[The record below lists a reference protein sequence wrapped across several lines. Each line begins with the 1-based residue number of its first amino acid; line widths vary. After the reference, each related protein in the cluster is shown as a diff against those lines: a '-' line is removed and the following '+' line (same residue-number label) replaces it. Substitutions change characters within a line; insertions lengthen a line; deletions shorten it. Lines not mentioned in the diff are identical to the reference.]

1 LFRNSCSPYKKK
13 GNIPKNNVF
22 GNLRQTAAEMNG
34 SMSPLKKLNATL
46 RVTQQRTSEKSK
58 SLARKYDI

>member
-1 LFRNSCSPYKKK
+1 
-13 GNIPKNNVF
+13 VF